1 MSEPPKTALPDLRV
15 IDLSTGVAGPFA
27 AKLFAGFGADVA
39 KIEPPGGD
47 PARRFGP
54 FPGGEPDPAASG
66 MFAYLNAGKRLMTLD
81 LEAPSDRAQAAR
93 LCAGADVVLESFPPG
108 RAAEL
113 GYGYDEIA
121 AYNTDV
127 IVVSVTPFGQTGPWR
142 DWQATDLVT
151 AAASGLAYV
160 NGAPDREP
168 LKEPGEVSD
177 FQAGA
182 CAFLGAMTALAHRD
196 LTGAGQYVDVSA
208 LEAVASAF
216 SPQIL
221 GAMHSGEPVAR
232 GTTPL
237 LPCKDGYVSLNVRHD
252 ATWEYMWLFFDAPE
266 IAADTR
272 FATSAARRA
281 RADEIERML
290 RPHLARHTMAE
301 LFHGLAPLRLL
312 IGMTLGV
319 DRLLEDPHLVE
330 RGFFVPCPALG
341 EGALM
346 PGAPFQMSATPFGH
360 AQQLQSSPKAS
371 PGAGVWASSKARPVG
386 GPPTAAKPL
395 ELDKAISQSSGLPL
409 SHIRATVLTQAW
421 AGAYATRLL
430 ADMGAE
436 VIQIEALDRP
446 DPWRGGYPPRLSGAY
461 PGGVPGERPYDRNA
475 AYNSVNT
482 GKKGITL
489 DLNHDEA
496 REALLD
502 LVSASDVVAENFS
515 PRVLGNLGVGYDAL
529 REANPS
535 IVLLRMPAYG
545 ATGPYSAYMGNGG
558 SIEPMS
564 GITSLM
570 GYPDGPPINS
580 GVMHTDAFAG
590 MMAASAVMIALHHRA
605 RTGQGQVIDLSQQ
618 ETSIS
623 LIADRV
629 IGHSLNGDGL
639 ERRANRSDLM
649 APHNYY
655 RCAGDDRWV
664 AIAVRSDDEWREL
677 AAILSAAL
685 DKPELGARFGDLS
698 ARQRNIAELDR
709 IVSAWTRDK
718 DAGGVAE
725 LLQSRGVPSAPVLKA
740 TEIPDNPQLR
750 SRGFIETLN
759 HPETGEQRYAG
770 VAWRLSRT
778 PGRLGG
784 PAPGIGRH
792 SVEVLREYLAMPDA
806 RIQRMIARGITGDTP

>member
-1 MSEPPKTALPDLRV
+1 MTALSDLRV

-27 AKLFAGFGADVA
+27 AKLFAGFGADVT
-39 KIEPPGGD
+39 KIEPPEGD
-47 PARRFGP
+47 PARR
-54 FPGGEPDPAASG
+54 DAG
-66 MFAYLNAGKRLMTLD
+66 MFAYLNAGKRIIALN
-81 LEAPSDRAQAAR
+81 LEDADNRAQAAE
-93 LCAGADVVLESFPPG
+93 LCADADVVLDSFPPG
-108 RAAEL
+108 VAAKL
-113 GYGYDEIA
+113 GLRYSEIA
-121 AYNTDV
+121 RANPAA
-127 IVVSVTPFGQTGPWR
+127 VVASVTPFGQTGPWR
-142 DWQATDLVT
+142 DWKATDLVL

-160 NGAPDREP
+160 NGDPDREP
-168 LKEPGEVSD
+168 LKEPGDVSA

-196 LTGAGQYVDVSA
+196 LTGEGQYVDVSA
-208 LEAVASAF
+208 LEAAASAF

-221 GAMHSGEPVAR
+221 GAMHSGQPVAR

-272 FATSAARRA
+272 FSTPAARRE
-281 RADEIERML
+281 RAAEIERML

-319 DRLLEDPHLVE
+319 DHLLTDPHLAE
-330 RGFFVPCPALG
+330 RGFFVPCPELG
-341 EGALM
+341 DNAIM
-346 PGAPFQMSATPFGH
+346 PGAPFKLSATPFSHKPVG
-360 AQQLQSSPKAS
+360 AS
-371 PGAGVWASSKARPVG
+371 LAGVQSHSPTQ
-386 GPPTAAKPL
+386 PPTPTPPR
-395 ELDKAISQSSGLPL
+395 LPL

-446 DPWRGGYPPRLSGAY
+446 DPWRGGYPPRLSGTY
-461 PGGVPGERPYDRNA
+461 PDDIPGERPYDRNA

-515 PRVLGNLGVGYDAL
+515 PRVLGNLGIDYETL
-529 REANPS
+529 RKANPS
-535 IVLLRMPAYG
+535 VVLLRMPAYG

-564 GITSLM
+564 GITSLL
-570 GYPDGPPINS
+570 GYADGPPINS

-590 MMAASAVMIALHHRA
+590 MMASSAVMAALHHRA

-618 ETSIS
+618 ETSIG

-629 IGHSLNGDGL
+629 IGYSIGQDSL
-639 ERRANRSDLM
+639 ERRGNRSDVM

-655 RCAGDDRWV
+655 RCAGDDSWV
-664 AIAVRSDDEWREL
+664 AIAARSDDEWREL
-677 AAILSAAL
+677 AAILGNAGGSPAL
-685 DKPELGARFGDLS
+685 ADDARFADLAS
-698 ARQRNIAELDR
+698 RQRNIAELDR
-709 IVSAWTRDK
+709 IISDWTRDR
-718 DAGGVAE
+718 DACEVAE
-725 LLQSRGVPSAPVLKA
+725 LLQARGVPSAPVLKA

-750 SRGFIETLN
+750 ARGFIETLE
-759 HPETGEQRYAG
+759 HPETGKQRYAG
-770 VAWRLSRT
+770 AAWKLSKT

-784 PAPGIGRH
+784 PAPGIGVH
-792 SVEVLREYLAMPDA
+792 SAEVLREYLAMPSA
-806 RIQRMIARGITGDTP
+806 EIERLIALGITGDTPPI

>member
-1 MSEPPKTALPDLRV
+1 MSALSGLRV

-27 AKLFAGFGADVA
+27 AKLFSGFGADVV

-47 PARRFGP
+47 PTRRIGP
-54 FPGGEPDPAASG
+54 FPARNAAGSPDPCDVADYGG
-66 MFAYLNAGKRLMTLD
+66 MFAYLNVGKRIVVLD
-81 LEAPSDRAQAAR
+81 LEDPQECAQAVA
-93 LCAGADVVLESFPPG
+93 LCADADVVLESFPPG
-108 RAAEL
+108 HAAKL
-113 GYGYDEIA
+113 GVGYRDVARVNPA
-121 AYNTDV
+121 A
-127 IVVSVTPFGQTGPWR
+127 VVASVTPFGQTGPWR
-142 DWQATDLVT
+142 DWQATDLT
-151 AAASGLAYV
+151 LAAASGLAYV

-168 LKEPGEVSD
+168 LKEPGDVSA

-196 LTGAGQYVDVSA
+196 LTGQGQHVDVST
-208 LEAVASAF
+208 LEAAASAF

-272 FATSAARRA
+272 FSTPAARRE
-281 RADEIERML
+281 RAKEIERML
-290 RPHLARHTMAE
+290 RPHLARHTME
-301 LFHGLAPLRLL
+301 DLFHGLAPLRLL

-330 RGFFVPCPALG
+330 RGFFIPCPALG
-341 EGALM
+341 ENAVM
-346 PGAPFQMSATPFGH
+346 PGAPFKMSATPFSH
-360 AQQLQSSPKAS
+360 EPAP
-371 PGAGVWASSKARPVG
+371 REPVG
-386 GPPTAAKPL
+386 VSLVGARAGKTAGSLVGA
-395 ELDKAISQSSGLPL
+395 QNRSSARLAL

-446 DPWRGGYPPRLSGAY
+446 DPWRGGYPPRLSGTY
-461 PGGVPGERPYDRNA
+461 PGGAPGERPYDRNA

-496 REALLD
+496 RNALLD

-515 PRVLGNLGVGYDAL
+515 PRVLGNLGIGYEAL

-564 GITSLM
+564 GITSLL
-570 GYPDGPPINS
+570 GYADGQPINS

-605 RTGQGQVIDLSQQ
+605 RTGRGQVIDLSQQ
-618 ETSIS
+618 ETSIG

-629 IGHSLNGDGL
+629 MGHSVGRDSL
-639 ERRANRSDLM
+639 ERRGNRSDLM

-655 RCAGDDRWV
+655 RCAGDDSWV
-664 AIAVRSDDEWREL
+664 AIAIRSEGEWREMRAAMGRPEL
-677 AAILSAAL
+677 A
-685 DKPELGARFGDLS
+685 PGGRLGARFSDLPS
-698 ARQRNIAELDR
+698 RQRNIAELDR
-709 IVSAWTRDK
+709 IISDWTRDR
-718 DAGGVAE
+718 DAYEVAE
-725 LLQSRGVPSAPVLKA
+725 LLQARGIPAAPVLKA
-740 TEIPDNPQLR
+740 TEIPGNPQLR
-750 SRGFIETLN
+750 AREFVETLE
-759 HPETGEQRYAG
+759 HPETGAQRYAG
-770 VAWRLSRT
+770 VAWRLSHT

-792 SVEVLREYLAMPDA
+792 SAEVLREYLAMPDA
-806 RIQRMIARGITGDTP
+806 DIERMVARGITGDTPPI

>member
-1 MSEPPKTALPDLRV
+1 MSALSDLRV

-27 AKLFAGFGADVA
+27 AKLFSGFGADVV
-39 KIEPPGGD
+39 KIEPPDGD
-47 PARRFGP
+47 PTRRIGP
-54 FPGGEPDPAASG
+54 FPAPNSAASTSPSVGG
-66 MFAYLNAGKRLMTLD
+66 MFAYLNAGKRIITLD
-81 LEAPSDRAQAAR
+81 LEDPEDRAQAAD
-93 LCAGADVVLESFPPG
+93 LCADADVVLESFPPG
-108 RAAEL
+108 HAAKLGL
-113 GYGYDEIA
+113 GYDDIA
-121 AYNTDV
+121 RANPA
-127 IVVSVTPFGQTGPWR
+127 VVVASVTPFGQTGPWR
-142 DWQATDLVT
+142 DWQATDLT
-151 AAASGLAYV
+151 LAAASGLAYV

-168 LKEPGEVSD
+168 LKEPGDVSA

-182 CAFLGAMTALAHRD
+182 CAYLGVMTALAHRD
-196 LTGAGQYVDVSA
+196 LTGEGQHVDVSA
-208 LEAVASAF
+208 LEAAASAF

-221 GAMHSGEPVAR
+221 GAMHSGKPVSR

-272 FATSAARRA
+272 FSTPAARRE
-281 RADEIERML
+281 RAKEIERML
-290 RPHLARHTMAE
+290 RPHLARHTMEE

-319 DRLLEDPHLVE
+319 DHLLEDPHLAE

-341 EGALM
+341 ENAVM
-346 PGAPFQMSATPFGH
+346 PGAPFKMSATPFSH
-360 AQQLQSSPKAS
+360 SAT
-371 PGAGVWASSKARPVG
+371 
-386 GPPTAAKPL
+386 PPTRRASAAARHSPSPF
-395 ELDKAISQSSGLPL
+395 EGEGWGEGESPRLPL
-409 SHIRATVLTQAW
+409 SHIRVAALTQAW

-436 VIQIEALDRP
+436 VIQLEALDRP
-446 DPWRGGYPPRLSGAY
+446 DPWRGGYPPRLSGTY
-461 PGGVPGERPYDRNA
+461 PGGAPGERPYDRNA

-496 REALLD
+496 RNALLD

-515 PRVLGNLGVGYDAL
+515 PRVLGNLGIGYEAL

-564 GITSLM
+564 GITSLL
-570 GYPDGPPINS
+570 GYAGGPPLNS

-590 MMAASAVMIALHHRA
+590 MMAASAVMTALHHRA
-605 RTGQGQVIDLSQQ
+605 RTGRGQVIDLSQQ
-618 ETSIS
+618 ETSIG

-629 IGHSLNGDGL
+629 MGRSIGVDSL
-639 ERRANRSDLM
+639 ERRGNRSDLM

-655 RCAGDDRWV
+655 RCAGDDSWV
-664 AIAVRSDDEWREL
+664 AIAIRSDGEWREL
-677 AAILSAAL
+677 ADAMGNS
-685 DKPELGARFGDLS
+685 ELGARFRDLD
-698 ARQRNIAELDR
+698 ARRRNVAELDR
-709 IVSAWTRDK
+709 IISDWTRDR
-718 DAGGVAE
+718 DAYEVAE
-725 LLQSRGVPSAPVLKA
+725 LLQARGIPAAPVLKA
-740 TEIPDNPQLR
+740 TELPDNPQLR
-750 SRGFIETLN
+750 AREFIETLE
-759 HPETGEQRYAG
+759 HPETGLQRYAG

-792 SVEVLREYLAMPDA
+792 SAEVLRKYLAIPDA
-806 RIQRMIARGITGDTP
+806 DIERMVARGITGDTPPI